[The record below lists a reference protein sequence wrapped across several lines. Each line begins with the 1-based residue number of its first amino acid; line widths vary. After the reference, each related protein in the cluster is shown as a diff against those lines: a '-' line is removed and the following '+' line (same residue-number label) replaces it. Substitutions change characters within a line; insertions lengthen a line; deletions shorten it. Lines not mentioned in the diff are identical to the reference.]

1 MSKSNIKTYDKQKSF
16 INLYVSKNESE
27 VNILKKIKRKL
38 YDKKIL
44 SKLNNYQIKILNIVR
59 DDLFKT
65 NLNKK
70 SIFKLTPNILN
81 ELKLIDENDIP
92 KYLFHRYR
100 YDIFPETY
108 QVDDYP
114 PYLQIEPTSF
124 CNYRCVFCFQTNK
137 DFTKRSNGYMG
148 KMKLDFFKYVID
160 EVKDKVEFI
169 SLASR
174 GDPLVAPNII
184 KMLEYTRGKFLNLKI
199 NTNASVLTERKCHA
213 ILSSGVRTI
222 VFSADAADSDLYS
235 KIRVNGKLE
244 KVLKNIQNFKRIRE
258 KHYARSK
265 IITRVS
271 GVKINDQQNFT
282 EMKKLWSELV
292 DQVAFVD
299 YCQWENVYKMRS
311 NEILKPCSELWRR
324 LYIWWDGKANPCEVD
339 YRSILSPGNLKKLNI
354 SKLWNSE
361 KYKELRH
368 NHLSSQRKK
377 INPCDRCTVV

>member
-148 KMKLDFFKYVID
+148 KMKLDFFILSK
-160 EVKDKVEFI
+160 
-169 SLASR
+169 
-174 GDPLVAPNII
+174 
-184 KMLEYTRGKFLNLKI
+184 KMLLL
-199 NTNASVLTERKCHA
+199 LC
-213 ILSSGVRTI
+213 L
-222 VFSADAADSDLYS
+222 
-235 KIRVNGKLE
+235 
-244 KVLKNIQNFKRIRE
+244 
-258 KHYARSK
+258 
-265 IITRVS
+265 
-271 GVKINDQQNFT
+271 
-282 EMKKLWSELV
+282 
-292 DQVAFVD
+292 
-299 YCQWENVYKMRS
+299 
-311 NEILKPCSELWRR
+311 
-324 LYIWWDGKANPCEVD
+324 
-339 YRSILSPGNLKKLNI
+339 
-354 SKLWNSE
+354 
-361 KYKELRH
+361 
-368 NHLSSQRKK
+368 
-377 INPCDRCTVV
+377 

>member
-124 CNYRCVFCFQTNK
+124 CNYRCVFCFQSNK
-137 DFTKRSNGYMG
+137 
-148 KMKLDFFKYVID
+148 I
-160 EVKDKVEFI
+160 
-169 SLASR
+169 
-174 GDPLVAPNII
+174 
-184 KMLEYTRGKFLNLKI
+184 
-199 NTNASVLTERKCHA
+199 
-213 ILSSGVRTI
+213 
-222 VFSADAADSDLYS
+222 
-235 KIRVNGKLE
+235 
-244 KVLKNIQNFKRIRE
+244 
-258 KHYARSK
+258 
-265 IITRVS
+265 
-271 GVKINDQQNFT
+271 
-282 EMKKLWSELV
+282 
-292 DQVAFVD
+292 
-299 YCQWENVYKMRS
+299 
-311 NEILKPCSELWRR
+311 
-324 LYIWWDGKANPCEVD
+324 
-339 YRSILSPGNLKKLNI
+339 
-354 SKLWNSE
+354 
-361 KYKELRH
+361 
-368 NHLSSQRKK
+368 
-377 INPCDRCTVV
+377 

>member
-124 CNYRCVFCFQTNK
+124 CNYRCVF
-137 DFTKRSNGYMG
+137 
-148 KMKLDFFKYVID
+148 
-160 EVKDKVEFI
+160 
-169 SLASR
+169 
-174 GDPLVAPNII
+174 
-184 KMLEYTRGKFLNLKI
+184 
-199 NTNASVLTERKCHA
+199 
-213 ILSSGVRTI
+213 
-222 VFSADAADSDLYS
+222 
-235 KIRVNGKLE
+235 
-244 KVLKNIQNFKRIRE
+244 
-258 KHYARSK
+258 
-265 IITRVS
+265 
-271 GVKINDQQNFT
+271 
-282 EMKKLWSELV
+282 
-292 DQVAFVD
+292 
-299 YCQWENVYKMRS
+299 
-311 NEILKPCSELWRR
+311 
-324 LYIWWDGKANPCEVD
+324 
-339 YRSILSPGNLKKLNI
+339 
-354 SKLWNSE
+354 
-361 KYKELRH
+361 
-368 NHLSSQRKK
+368 
-377 INPCDRCTVV
+377 

>member
-169 SLASR
+169 ALASR

-354 SKLWNSE
+354 SKLWNSK

>member
-44 SKLNNYQIKILNIVR
+44 IKLNNYQIKILNIVR

-137 DFTKRSNGYMG
+137 
-148 KMKLDFFKYVID
+148 FF
-160 EVKDKVEFI
+160 
-169 SLASR
+169 
-174 GDPLVAPNII
+174 
-184 KMLEYTRGKFLNLKI
+184 
-199 NTNASVLTERKCHA
+199 
-213 ILSSGVRTI
+213 
-222 VFSADAADSDLYS
+222 
-235 KIRVNGKLE
+235 
-244 KVLKNIQNFKRIRE
+244 
-258 KHYARSK
+258 
-265 IITRVS
+265 
-271 GVKINDQQNFT
+271 
-282 EMKKLWSELV
+282 
-292 DQVAFVD
+292 
-299 YCQWENVYKMRS
+299 
-311 NEILKPCSELWRR
+311 
-324 LYIWWDGKANPCEVD
+324 
-339 YRSILSPGNLKKLNI
+339 
-354 SKLWNSE
+354 NS
-361 KYKELRH
+361 
-368 NHLSSQRKK
+368 
-377 INPCDRCTVV
+377 